1 MVAMLA
7 CLAGLT
13 SVSMSPPQALKVDPR
28 MDWWREARFGMF
40 IHWGLYSVLA
50 GEWNGNKGHA
60 EWIRESAKIPV
71 GEYEKLLDR
80 FNPVKFDADAWVA
93 MAKDAGMKYIVI
105 TSKHHDG
112 FCLFDS
118 KYTEWDVMSTPFKRD
133 IMQELSDACRR
144 QGVVFSTYHSIM
156 DWHHQDYLPKR
167 GWEGETWRGAK
178 ISTPDLAAYKPDF
191 DKFNTYLRAQ
201 VEEVI
206 TKYQPAVMW
215 FDGEW
220 ESTWS
225 HALGKPL
232 YDLCLKT
239 NPKIIVNNRVDVYRA
254 GMEGMTSSK
263 EAAGDFG
270 TPEQQIPATGLPGVD
285 WETCMTMN
293 DHWGFNAAD
302 KNFKPT
308 RSMIR
313 MISDVASKGGNY
325 LLNIGPR
332 ADGTFPPESVQ
343 RLKEIGVWMRANGK
357 AIYGTQA
364 SPFKSLPW
372 GRATMKPNGK
382 NTTLFLHVFDWP
394 ATGKLVVSGLGSKV
408 RGTQVLGSRGT
419 LRFQQADGA
428 LTIDVPKAMPNADCT
443 VIQVQIDGKP
453 IVYSE
458 PVIEAAADQF
468 VTAMPVSFSGARG
481 LEVRYTLD
489 GSAPT
494 IKSPVAKGPVP
505 VSKTATVKARAYHQG
520 KAVTG
525 IVEKS
530 FRKVI
535 PLPASTVSGA
545 LPGLNVAT
553 YAGDWDKVPNFDALV
568 AESRAVA
575 SAIGLGA
582 ATKREHFGLVFDGY
596 VRVPADEAYTF
607 GLACDDGGKLWIDGQ
622 LVVDNDGLHSPEAK
636 QGTIALAKGL
646 HRIRVAYFNKTGGS
660 ELIVKLAKA
669 GATLQAI
676 AAGDLLRG
684 G

>member
-60 EWIRESAKIPV
+60 EWIRETAHIPIP
-71 GEYEKLLDR
+71 EYEKLLDR
-80 FNPVKFDADAWVA
+80 FNPVKFNADAWVK

-133 IMQELSDACRR
+133 IMQELSDACRK
-144 QGVVFSTYHSIM
+144 QGIVFCTYHSIM

-178 ISTPDLAAYKPDF
+178 VSAPDLAAYKPDF
-191 DKFNTYLRAQ
+191 DKFNTYLSAQ
-201 VEEVI
+201 VAEVI
-206 TKYQPAVMW
+206 TKYKPAVMW

-220 ESTWS
+220 ESTWN

-232 YDLCLKT
+232 YDLCLAT
-239 NPKIIVNNRVDVYRA
+239 DPKIIVNNRVDVYRA

-263 EAAGDFG
+263 DAAGDFG

-293 DHWGFNAAD
+293 DHWGFNAVD
-302 KNFKPT
+302 KNFKTT

-332 ADGTFPPESVQ
+332 ADGTVPPESVQ

-357 AIYGTQA
+357 AVYGTQA

-372 GRATMKPNGK
+372 GRATMKPLGK

-394 ATGKLVVSGLGSKV
+394 KDGKLVVSGLGSKA
-408 RGTQVLGSRGT
+408 RGAQVLGSCGV
-419 LRFQQADGA
+419 LRLQQADGA
-428 LTIDVPKAMPNADCT
+428 LTIDLPKTMPNADCT
-443 VIQVQIDGKP
+443 VVEVQIVGRP

-458 PVIEAAADQF
+458 PVIEAPADQF
-468 VTAMPVSFSGARG
+468 VISVPVSFSGASG

-489 GSAPT
+489 GSAPSV
-494 IKSPVAKGPVP
+494 KSPLARGPVA
-505 VSKTATVKARAYHQG
+505 VSKTATLKARAFHQG
-520 KAVTG
+520 RPVTG
-525 IVEKS
+525 VVSRS
-530 FRKVI
+530 FRKVV
-535 PLPASTVSGA
+535 PLPASTVAGA
-545 LPGLNVAT
+545 IPGLGVAT
-553 YAGDWDKVPNFDALV
+553 YAGNWDKVPNFDALT
-568 AESRAVA
+568 AESRRVA
-575 SAIGLGA
+575 NAIGLGA
-582 ATKREHFGLVFDGY
+582 NAKREHFGLVFTGY
-596 VRVPADEAYTF
+596 VRVPADEAYAF
-607 GLACDDGGKLWIDGQ
+607 ALACDDGGKLWVDGQ
-622 LVVDNDGLHSPEAK
+622 LVVDNDGLHSPDAK
-636 QGTIALAKGL
+636 QGVIALAKGL
-646 HRIRVAYFNKTGGS
+646 HKIRVEYFNKTGGS
-660 ELIVKLAKA
+660 ELIVRFARA
-669 GATLQAI
+669 GAPLQAI
-676 AAGDLLRG
+676 AAGDLIHN
-684 G
+684 